1 MTTTIEA
8 TQVEQRPSNDIN
20 QDCVGDPTSTSDI
33 TKIIYI
39 SEEQHSSSELASE
52 VELGSKT
59 NVRNSTITNIG
70 DGVGFGG
77 RFWDWEREASHCCGK
92 SVAAQACSIAGE
104 AAVTAGLAGGLDG
117 EWGGLWCAAEERV
130 RMRERERER

>member
-1 MTTTIEA
+1 MQVAAATVRLRLSAEA
-8 TQVEQRPSNDIN
+8 SRRDLALVCAVARL
-20 QDCVGDPTSTSDI
+20 
-33 TKIIYI
+33 
-39 SEEQHSSSELASE
+39 SEERAMADWRSW
-52 VELGSKT
+52 
-59 NVRNSTITNIG
+59 R
-70 DGVGFGG
+70 GVGFGFGG

>member
-1 MTTTIEA
+1 MA
-8 TQVEQRPSNDIN
+8 DWRSW
-20 QDCVGDPTSTSDI
+20 
-33 TKIIYI
+33 
-39 SEEQHSSSELASE
+39 
-52 VELGSKT
+52 
-59 NVRNSTITNIG
+59 R
-70 DGVGFGG
+70 GVGFGG

-130 RMRERERER
+130 RMRERERESSIWWLWFLSRDRGLRNGVTDGNGSGRHHEMVLEMSECDVDYDL